1 MEAAKLQTIS
11 KSLFSLSEEAWLD
24 QSKWSQIKAAIVDLA
39 KNVSSYIDQLDQ
51 QRAGVNTNHSLMTPV
66 RSSSEAESFIVIR
79 PQATEPLE
87 RYQELND
94 LLKSA
99 NDFEPVFVN
108 DVCPASARQRRYY
121 MDCLPQSIQVHA
133 VKFSHSYGNN
143 LGTMHF
149 MWSIPDS
156 ITESELLHQNMIVAQ
171 SVREKIQIY
180 HTRAMRREAMN
191 TFGRLCGVKPQFLR
205 EIYKRLTG
213 DMSASRTANE
223 AEIDTRVRLAL
234 DGEDANIIVDL
245 REMNEGRQEKFSVF
259 WSECKAYLEN
269 VTEVSVQERRHGEIT
284 YLASAL
290 SSRDMLEE
298 VAKRCPEGTPV
309 PSEAWLR
316 YQFWPT
322 DPSKRSA
329 SQYTGRLKVK
339 YMVQASKFHP
349 DSHYA
354 SALYRYLRCFAIKHA
369 SVASFFSLDDKHHCK
384 VGEPGHPVAAV
395 ERGKRVIV
403 ALDKKFIVSD
413 HDFTRFSLIPTVAL
427 QVDIPT
433 SINNTFH
440 RGQVHIGLK
449 DLALEPSSALRHST
463 ELSKVC
469 AAVNYCVHVY
479 MKLIKV
485 TSVHDYTITLIVPLS
500 LSLSLSH
507 PLRTPPYHSW
517 KNPVERIM
525 SIVNIALQGVGL
537 MRSPMSEKQEEEISS
552 CNSVKSIREVC
563 DSNGELQAALAD
575 SMQSTKCLLE
585 TLLSRLKLK
594 GNPFQNFHAAST
606 VEIDAQWNHLLK
618 IEPLLTK
625 GDTNASIIPL
635 RPGLKRFLNHCCVDR
650 RYFFSIKKCGSTTCS
665 ICCPPRL
672 PVDIFDTLHHLPD
685 PVPDSTGE
693 HYKDFDDIYGS
704 DTSEKHCPSLA
715 DSSRKPHGIPFQ
727 RSAQY
732 AKNVNETIK
741 CTECLKPRVLY
752 SKNKLR
758 FTYQITL
765 QNLLVA
771 VNYSCGSVLSDFQD
785 ETLSRS
791 QREVVDKVFV
801 RANLQCEDK
810 IETPYYSSNS
820 FIDVCIHCGDPDNIV
835 QEERD
840 ILPTCKF
847 CLDNK
852 PKVFRRKRSQMQ
864 PTANKQRR
872 LAQCSDT

>member
-1 MEAAKLQTIS
+1 M
-11 KSLFSLSEEAWLD
+11 
-24 QSKWSQIKAAIVDLA
+24 
-39 KNVSSYIDQLDQ
+39 
-51 QRAGVNTNHSLMTPV
+51 
-66 RSSSEAESFIVIR
+66 
-79 PQATEPLE
+79 
-87 RYQELND
+87 
-94 LLKSA
+94 KSA

-133 VKFSHSYGNN
+133 VKFSHSY
-143 LGTMHF
+143 
-149 MWSIPDS
+149 S

-269 VTEVSVQERRHGEIT
+269 VTEVAVQERRHGEIT

-298 VAKRCPEGTPV
+298 VAKRCPEGTPI

-339 YMVQASKFHP
+339 YMVQARQFRKFHP

-433 SINNTFH
+433 SINDTFH
-440 RGQVHIGLK
+440 RGQVYIGLK

-500 LSLSLSH
+500 LSLSL
-507 PLRTPPYHSW
+507 TPPPPTHTHTLTHTHSCTD
-517 KNPVERIM
+517 N
-525 SIVNIALQGVGL
+525 VGEQL
-537 MRSPMSEKQEEEISS
+537 
-552 CNSVKSIREVC
+552 
-563 DSNGELQAALAD
+563 
-575 SMQSTKCLLE
+575 
-585 TLLSRLKLK
+585 
-594 GNPFQNFHAAST
+594 
-606 VEIDAQWNHLLK
+606 
-618 IEPLLTK
+618 
-625 GDTNASIIPL
+625 
-635 RPGLKRFLNHCCVDR
+635 
-650 RYFFSIKKCGSTTCS
+650 
-665 ICCPPRL
+665 
-672 PVDIFDTLHHLPD
+672 
-685 PVPDSTGE
+685 
-693 HYKDFDDIYGS
+693 
-704 DTSEKHCPSLA
+704 
-715 DSSRKPHGIPFQ
+715 
-727 RSAQY
+727 
-732 AKNVNETIK
+732 
-741 CTECLKPRVLY
+741 
-752 SKNKLR
+752 
-758 FTYQITL
+758 
-765 QNLLVA
+765 
-771 VNYSCGSVLSDFQD
+771 
-785 ETLSRS
+785 
-791 QREVVDKVFV
+791 
-801 RANLQCEDK
+801 
-810 IETPYYSSNS
+810 
-820 FIDVCIHCGDPDNIV
+820 
-835 QEERD
+835 
-840 ILPTCKF
+840 
-847 CLDNK
+847 
-852 PKVFRRKRSQMQ
+852 
-864 PTANKQRR
+864 
-872 LAQCSDT
+872 